1 MYTHKNLIKKPKIA
15 DILTNTLHQL
25 APLQDAEY
33 KNSFPGL
40 DPIKGFNAFSS
51 GSANSPWSQWFRGP
65 WFYSWPWVQGILGVW
80 NPLFFS

>member
-33 KNSFPGL
+33 KNSFSGL

-51 GSANSPWSQWFRGP
+51 GSANSP
-65 WFYSWPWVQGILGVW
+65 
-80 NPLFFS
+80 